1 MPQFPSALSAFK
13 SRTRRTFSPHLP
25 DPISPMCKRMYFRE
39 ICFFSSLLVAR
50 AISPLFLSTLSL
62 HSLSPLSLSLHRLS
76 RSPGCSRDHYSCSKL
91 HRATRLHSGSIT
103 ALDTSSTTHRLRCC
117 QSGCAAPLPCRKRSW
132 RKSLSLLDLEAL
144 QGQGVRLGLWATTLG
159 IQINARWEMNAGLI
173 ILRVESE
180 SESGGTAAAAAPLQ
194 QQLRCSSSSVAAA
207 APSQQHYNL
216 VLEWSS
222 PRRVPPRG
230 AALPRGTAGSISRR
244 GTRRV
249 SSTSRRDAR
258 CCSMRSV
265 VVAAAPSQQQ
275 QQQATAEPREDSR
288 STCSYMSESVSATQ
302 ARLLS
307 SRP

>member
-1 MPQFPSALSAFK
+1 MADGSAAN
-13 SRTRRTFSPHLP
+13 TNTFSVSLAEGHGLGSLRSCHAPRPCQAGVLATFSTTYIYLYLTASNVSGCVSASYHLN
-25 DPISPMCKRMYFRE
+25 C
-39 ICFFSSLLVAR
+39 
-50 AISPLFLSTLSL
+50 
-62 HSLSPLSLSLHRLS
+62 RLIH
-76 RSPGCSRDHYSCSKL
+76 GGYNVY
-91 HRATRLHSGSIT
+91 T
-103 ALDTSSTTHRLRCC
+103 LDTMYH
-117 QSGCAAPLPCRKRSW
+117 PCR
-132 RKSLSLLDLEAL
+132 
-144 QGQGVRLGLWATTLG
+144 V
-159 IQINARWEMNAGLI
+159 
-173 ILRVESE
+173 
-180 SESGGTAAAAAPLQ
+180 AAAAPSQ

-275 QQQATAEPREDSR
+275 QPQATAEPREDSR

>member
-1 MPQFPSALSAFK
+1 MFSRDLLFFHFFLSRAQ
-13 SRTRRTFSPHLP
+13 
-25 DPISPMCKRMYFRE
+25 
-39 ICFFSSLLVAR
+39 SLHSL
-50 AISPLFLSTLSL
+50 SPLSLSSLSL

-76 RSPGCSRDHYSCSKL
+76 QSPGCSRDHYSCSKL

-132 RKSLSLLDLEAL
+132 RKSTSLLDLEAL
-144 QGQGVRLGLWATTLG
+144 QGQGGGLGLWATTLE
-159 IQINARWEMNAGLI
+159 IRINAGGGMNAGLI
-173 ILRVESE
+173 ILRAASE

-194 QQLRCSSSSVAAA
+194 QQLRCGSSSVAAA

-222 PRRVPPRG
+222 HRRVPPRG

-244 GTRRV
+244 
-249 SSTSRRDAR
+249 DAAR
-258 CCSMRSV
+258 QQHLEEGREMLLLRSMRSL

-302 ARLLS
+302 A
-307 SRP
+307 

>member
-1 MPQFPSALSAFK
+1 MRIAHPLCFFVWLCLLMPQFPSALSAFK

-117 QSGCAAPLPCRKRSW
+117 QSGCAVPLPCRKRSW

-159 IQINARWEMNAGLI
+159 IQINAGWEMNAGLI

-180 SESGGTAAAAAPLQ
+180 SESGGCSSSSLAVAAPLQ
-194 QQLRCSSSSVAAA
+194 QLLRRSSSSVAAA
-207 APSQQHYNL
+207 LQPGTRM
-216 VLEWSS
+216 VVSS
-222 PRRVPPRG
+222 PRP
-230 AALPRGTAGSISRR
+230 
-244 GTRRV
+244 
-249 SSTSRRDAR
+249 SSR
-258 CCSMRSV
+258 CCSSSRYCWQHLEEGDAARQQHLEEGREMLQHALRRSCSSS
-265 VVAAAPSQQQ
+265 VAAA
-275 QQQATAEPREDSR
+275 AAAGDGRAPRRFAVDVFL
-288 STCSYMSESVSATQ
+288 YV
-302 ARLLS
+302 
-307 SRP
+307 

>member
-39 ICFFSSLLVAR
+39 ICFFSFLLVAR

-117 QSGCAAPLPCRKRSW
+117 QSGCAVPLPCRKRSW

-207 APSQQHYNL
+207 APSQQQLRRSSTTTWYSNGRL
-216 VLEWSS
+216 LAASLLEVLLFLEVLLAASRGGGRGAS
-222 PRRVPPRG
+222 AAPRG
-230 AALPRGTAGSISRR
+230 
-244 GTRRV
+244 GTR
-249 SSTSRRDAR
+249 D
-258 CCSMRSV
+258 
-265 VVAAAPSQQQ
+265 AAACAPS
-275 QQQATAEPREDSR
+275 
-288 STCSYMSESVSATQ
+288 
-302 ARLLS
+302 
-307 SRP
+307 